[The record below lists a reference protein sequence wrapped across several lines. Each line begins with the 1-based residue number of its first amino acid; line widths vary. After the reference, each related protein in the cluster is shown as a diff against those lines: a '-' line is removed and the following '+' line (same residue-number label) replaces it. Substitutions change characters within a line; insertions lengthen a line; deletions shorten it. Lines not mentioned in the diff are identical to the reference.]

1 MDLRLDGK
9 VGMVAA
15 ASRGLGEAIA
25 RQAAAEGAR
34 VAIASSN
41 REAIEAAAQLLRDST
56 GAEVLASTV
65 DLRQPAQI
73 TAWAAEV
80 EQRFGRVDGLLVNAG
95 GPPPGGFD
103 QFDDAAWQQAFE
115 LTLMSTVR
123 LIRAVRP
130 LLARQGGAIVAITSS
145 AVKEP
150 IDALLLSNVMRAGV
164 VGLLKSLSRTLAPER
179 IRVNNLIP
187 GSIHTDRIRALNSQ
201 MAQLQ
206 GVTAEQIEQAAT
218 RQIPL
223 GRYGT
228 PDEFARAALFLLCD
242 AASYITGASL
252 QVDGGTLRTL
262 W

>member
-1 MDLRLDGK
+1 MDLQLNGK
-9 VGMVAA
+9 VVMVAA
-15 ASRGLGEAIA
+15 ASRGLGYAIA
-25 RQAAAEGAR
+25 RLAAAEGAA
-34 VAIASSN
+34 VAMASSN
-41 REAIEAAAQLLRDST
+41 LDAIEAAATAIRDAT
-56 GAEVLASTV
+56 GAEVMATQV
-65 DLRQPAQI
+65 DLRELAQI
-73 TAWAAEV
+73 ERWTQRV
-80 EQRFGRVDGLLVNAG
+80 EQRFGRVDGLVVNAG

-103 QFDDAAWQQAFE
+103 QFDDVAWQQAFD
-115 LTLMSTVR
+115 LTLMSAVR

-187 GSIHTDRIRALNSQ
+187 GSIRTDRIDTLNKL
-201 MAQLQ
+201 MAQQQ
-206 GVTAEQIEQAAT
+206 GVAAEQLEQAAA

-228 PDEFARAALFLLCD
+228 PDEFAHAALFLLSD

-252 QVDGGTLRTL
+252 QVDGGTVRTL

>member
-9 VGMVAA
+9 VVMVAA

-123 LIRAVRP
+123 LI
-130 LLARQGGAIVAITSS
+130 
-145 AVKEP
+145 
-150 IDALLLSNVMRAGV
+150 
-164 VGLLKSLSRTLAPER
+164 
-179 IRVNNLIP
+179 
-187 GSIHTDRIRALNSQ
+187 
-201 MAQLQ
+201 
-206 GVTAEQIEQAAT
+206 
-218 RQIPL
+218 
-223 GRYGT
+223 
-228 PDEFARAALFLLCD
+228 
-242 AASYITGASL
+242 
-252 QVDGGTLRTL
+252 
-262 W
+262 